1 MKLTETR
8 KAFLEAAIEKYGSET
23 VIKRS
28 DIESLVESN
37 EFGFPYWFTW
47 IAAGG
52 IWDKDLK
59 RGEYRLPETSTPK
72 SFPREKFEDFE
83 TGDPIGGS
91 ALTPNVTVK
100 TVSTEISTSN
110 EEAVEESIVAYHNPT
125 ENLVPSKDP
134 LYVPFGHFNDIYSII
149 KSGMYYPAFITGL
162 SGNGKTFMVE
172 QACAKAKREFFRVN
186 ITVETDEDDLL
197 GHYALIDGNT
207 VWQDGP
213 VVKAMERG
221 AILLLDEIDLA
232 SSKIMCLQPVLEGK
246 GVFLKKVNR
255 FVSPSKGFNV
265 LATAN
270 TKGKGSED
278 GRFIGTNI
286 LNEAFLERFPI
297 TVEQEY
303 PTVSVERK
311 ILDKVFVSLDVDC
324 GDFSER
330 LVTWADIIR
339 KTFFEGGIDE
349 IIATRR
355 LVHIANAFA
364 IFGDRKKAIEMC
376 IARFDEDTKTSFIDL
391 YSKVDAEV
399 SEAMAKEAAGE
410 GNLMT
415 PDTSL
420 EDKTSDSEDLT
431 PF

>member
-1 MKLTETR
+1 MRIDMSLSPAKQKFVDLATAKFGEGAVLPR
-8 KAFLEAAIEKYGSET
+8 DEVKAFVKENGLGWVSWFVRAPYRVGTGKFKLPVEGESITPIISKPIVNKSVVEET
-23 VIKRS
+23 
-28 DIESLVESN
+28 
-37 EFGFPYWFTW
+37 
-47 IAAGG
+47 
-52 IWDKDLK
+52 
-59 RGEYRLPETSTPK
+59 
-72 SFPREKFEDFE
+72 
-83 TGDPIGGS
+83 
-91 ALTPNVTVK
+91 
-100 TVSTEISTSN
+100 
-110 EEAVEESIVAYHNPT
+110 EAVMAYHNPT
-125 ENLVPSKDP
+125 ESLVPSKDP
-134 LYVPFGHFNDIYSII
+134 LYVPFGNFTDIYSIV
-149 KSGMYYPAFITGL
+149 KSGMYYPAFVTGL
-162 SGNGKTFMVE
+162 SGNGKTFMIE

-213 VVKAMERG
+213 VIKAMERG
-221 AILLLDEIDLA
+221 AVLLLDEIDLA

-255 FVSPSKGFNV
+255 FVAPSAGFNV

-303 PTVSVERK
+303 PSVSVEKK
-311 ILDKVFVSLDVDC
+311 ILDKVFNSLDIDA
-324 GDFSER
+324 GDFAEK

-339 KTFFEGGIDE
+339 KTFYEGGIDE

-376 IARFDEDTKTSFIDL
+376 INRFDEDTKTSFLDL
-391 YSKVDAEV
+391 YSKCDSEV
-399 SEAMAKEAAGE
+399 SDAMAEE
-410 GNLMT
+410 SPVNET
-415 PDTSL
+415 
-420 EDKTSDSEDLT
+420 EENI

>member
-1 MKLTETR
+1 MNLSPAKKRFVDLASAKYGEGAVMTR
-8 KAFLEAAIEKYGSET
+8 EEVKAFVKEADLGWVSWFVRAPYRVGTGKFKLPVNGDMITPVKPKKVKLPVMKKIE
-23 VIKRS
+23 V
-28 DIESLVESN
+28 D
-37 EFGFPYWFTW
+37 
-47 IAAGG
+47 
-52 IWDKDLK
+52 
-59 RGEYRLPETSTPK
+59 
-72 SFPREKFEDFE
+72 
-83 TGDPIGGS
+83 
-91 ALTPNVTVK
+91 
-100 TVSTEISTSN
+100 
-110 EEAVEESIVAYHNPT
+110 EESVVAYHNPP
-125 ENLVPSKDP
+125 ENLIPEKDP
-134 LYVPFGHFNDIYSII
+134 LYVPFGNFNDVYTII
-149 KSGMYYPAFITGL
+149 KSGRYYPAFITGL

-172 QACAKAKREFFRVN
+172 QACAKAKREYFRVN

-246 GVFLKKVNR
+246 GVYLKKVNR
-255 FVSPSKGFNV
+255 FVSPSVGFNV

-303 PTVSVERK
+303 PSMSVERK
-311 ILDKVFVSLDVDC
+311 ILDKVFASLDITEY
-324 GDFSER
+324 GDFAEK

-339 KTFFEGGIDE
+339 KTFYEGGIDE

-355 LVHIANAFA
+355 LVHIVNAYA

-376 IARFDEDTKTSFIDL
+376 IARFDDDTKTSFLDL
-391 YSKVDAEV
+391 YSKC
-399 SEAMAKEAAGE
+399 
-410 GNLMT
+410 
-415 PDTSL
+415 
-420 EDKTSDSEDLT
+420 DSEVVVTEESTETVEETSTEETKEDNLN

>member
-1 MKLTETR
+1 MNLSPAKKRFVDLASAKYGEGAVMTR
-8 KAFLEAAIEKYGSET
+8 EEVKAFVKEADLGWVSWFVRT
-23 VIKRS
+23 
-28 DIESLVESN
+28 
-37 EFGFPYWFTW
+37 PY
-47 IAAGG
+47 
-52 IWDKDLK
+52 
-59 RGEYRLPETSTPK
+59 R
-72 SFPREKFEDFE
+72 
-83 TGDPIGGS
+83 
-91 ALTPNVTVK
+91 
-100 TVSTEISTSN
+100 VSTGKYKLPVNGDMITPVKPKKVKLPVMKKIE
-110 EEAVEESIVAYHNPT
+110 VDEESVVEYHNPP
-125 ENLVPSKDP
+125 ENLIPEKDP
-134 LYVPFGHFNDIYSII
+134 LYVPFGNFNDVYTII
-149 KSGMYYPAFITGL
+149 KSGKYYSVFITGL

-172 QACAKAKREFFRVN
+172 QACAKAKREFYRVN

-246 GVFLKKVNR
+246 GVYLKKVNR
-255 FVSPSKGFNV
+255 FVSPSVGFNV

-303 PTVSVERK
+303 PSMSVERK
-311 ILDKVFVSLDVDC
+311 ILDKVFASLDIEA
-324 GDFSER
+324 GDFAEK

-339 KTFFEGGIDE
+339 KTFYEGGIDE

-355 LVHIANAFA
+355 LVHIVNAYA

-376 IARFDEDTKTSFIDL
+376 IARFDDDTKTSFLDL
-391 YSKVDAEV
+391 YSKC
-399 SEAMAKEAAGE
+399 
-410 GNLMT
+410 
-415 PDTSL
+415 
-420 EDKTSDSEDLT
+420 DSEVVIEEESTETVEEAPKDDGSGYM
-431 PF
+431 

>member
-1 MKLTETR
+1 MIMNLSPAK
-8 KAFLEAAIEKYGSET
+8 KKF
-23 VIKRS
+23 V
-28 DIESLVESN
+28 
-37 EFGFPYWFTW
+37 
-47 IAAGG
+47 
-52 IWDKDLK
+52 DL
-59 RGEYRLPETSTPK
+59 
-72 SFPREKFEDFE
+72 
-83 TGDPIGGS
+83 
-91 ALTPNVTVK
+91 A
-100 TVSTEISTSN
+100 STEYGVGAILTKDKVTTFAEKSGICCPTWFVRAPYRVGTGKFKLPVDGDVITPVKPKKVKLPVMKNS
-110 EEAVEESIVAYHNPT
+110 EVGEESVVAYHNPT
-125 ENLVPSKDP
+125 ENLVPEKDP
-134 LYVPFGHFNDIYSII
+134 LYVPFGNFNDVYSII
-149 KSGMYYPAFITGL
+149 KSGRYYPAFITGL

-172 QACAKAKREFFRVN
+172 QACAKAKREYFRVN

-246 GVFLKKVNR
+246 GVYLKKVNR
-255 FVSPSKGFNV
+255 FVSPSVGFNV

-303 PTVSVERK
+303 PSMSVERK
-311 ILDKVFVSLDVDC
+311 ILDKVFDSLDITEY
-324 GDFSER
+324 GDFSEK

-339 KTFFEGGIDE
+339 KTFYEGGIDE

-355 LVHIANAFA
+355 LVHIVNAYA

-376 IARFDEDTKTSFIDL
+376 IARFDDDTKTSFLDL
-391 YSKVDAEV
+391 YSKC
-399 SEAMAKEAAGE
+399 
-410 GNLMT
+410 
-415 PDTSL
+415 
-420 EDKTSDSEDLT
+420 DSEVVVTEESTETVEEAPKDESSEYM
-431 PF
+431 

>member
-1 MKLTETR
+1 MIMNLSPAK
-8 KAFLEAAIEKYGSET
+8 KKF
-23 VIKRS
+23 V
-28 DIESLVESN
+28 
-37 EFGFPYWFTW
+37 
-47 IAAGG
+47 
-52 IWDKDLK
+52 DL
-59 RGEYRLPETSTPK
+59 
-72 SFPREKFEDFE
+72 
-83 TGDPIGGS
+83 
-91 ALTPNVTVK
+91 A
-100 TVSTEISTSN
+100 STEYGVGAILTKDKVTTFAEKSGICCPTWFVRAPYRVGTGKFKLPVDGDVITPVKPKKVKLPVMKNS
-110 EEAVEESIVAYHNPT
+110 EVGEESVVAYHNPT
-125 ENLVPSKDP
+125 ENLVPEKDP
-134 LYVPFGHFNDIYSII
+134 LYVPFGNFNDVFSII
-149 KSGMYYPAFITGL
+149 KSGRYYPAFITGL

-172 QACAKAKREFFRVN
+172 QACAKAKREYFRVN

-246 GVFLKKVNR
+246 GVYLKKVNR
-255 FVSPSKGFNV
+255 FVSPSVGFNV

-303 PTVSVERK
+303 PSMSVERK
-311 ILDKVFVSLDVDC
+311 ILDKVFDSLDITEY
-324 GDFSER
+324 GDFSEK

-339 KTFFEGGIDE
+339 KTFYEGGIDE

-355 LVHIANAFA
+355 LVHIVNAYA

-376 IARFDEDTKTSFIDL
+376 IARFDDDTKTSFLDL
-391 YSKVDAEV
+391 YSKC
-399 SEAMAKEAAGE
+399 
-410 GNLMT
+410 
-415 PDTSL
+415 
-420 EDKTSDSEDLT
+420 DSEVVVTDEESTETVEEISVEETNVDRT

>member
-1 MKLTETR
+1 MNLSPAKKRFVDLASAKYGEGAVMTR
-8 KAFLEAAIEKYGSET
+8 EEVKAFVKEADLGWVSWFVRAPYRVGTGKFKLPVNGKMMAPVKPKKVKLPMMKKIE
-23 VIKRS
+23 V
-28 DIESLVESN
+28 D
-37 EFGFPYWFTW
+37 
-47 IAAGG
+47 
-52 IWDKDLK
+52 
-59 RGEYRLPETSTPK
+59 
-72 SFPREKFEDFE
+72 
-83 TGDPIGGS
+83 
-91 ALTPNVTVK
+91 
-100 TVSTEISTSN
+100 
-110 EEAVEESIVAYHNPT
+110 EESVVAYHNPT
-125 ENLVPSKDP
+125 ENLVPEKDP
-134 LYVPFGHFNDIYSII
+134 LYVPFGNFNDVFSII
-149 KSGMYYPAFITGL
+149 KSGRYYPAFITGL

-172 QACAKAKREFFRVN
+172 QACAKAKREYFRVN

-246 GVFLKKVNR
+246 GVYLKKVNR
-255 FVSPSKGFNV
+255 FVSPSVGFNV

-303 PTVSVERK
+303 PSMSVERK
-311 ILDKVFVSLDVDC
+311 ILDKVFASLDIDA
-324 GDFSER
+324 GDFAEK

-339 KTFFEGGIDE
+339 KTFYEGGIDE

-355 LVHIANAFA
+355 LVHIVNAYA
-364 IFGDRKKAIEMC
+364 IFDDRKKAIEMC
-376 IARFDEDTKTSFIDL
+376 IARFDDDTKTSFLDL
-391 YSKVDAEV
+391 YSKC
-399 SEAMAKEAAGE
+399 
-410 GNLMT
+410 
-415 PDTSL
+415 
-420 EDKTSDSEDLT
+420 DSEVVMNEESTETVQETSTEETEDNLN

>member
-1 MKLTETR
+1 MNLSPAKKRFVDLASAKYGEGAVMTR
-8 KAFLEAAIEKYGSET
+8 DEVKAFVKEADLGWVSWFVRAPYRVGTGKFKLPVNGDMITPVKPKKVKLPVMKKIE
-23 VIKRS
+23 V
-28 DIESLVESN
+28 D
-37 EFGFPYWFTW
+37 
-47 IAAGG
+47 
-52 IWDKDLK
+52 
-59 RGEYRLPETSTPK
+59 
-72 SFPREKFEDFE
+72 
-83 TGDPIGGS
+83 
-91 ALTPNVTVK
+91 
-100 TVSTEISTSN
+100 
-110 EEAVEESIVAYHNPT
+110 EESVVAYHNPP
-125 ENLVPSKDP
+125 ENLIPEKDP
-134 LYVPFGHFNDIYSII
+134 LYVPFGNFNDVYTII
-149 KSGMYYPAFITGL
+149 KSGRYYPVFITGL

-172 QACAKAKREFFRVN
+172 QTCAKAKREYFRVN

-246 GVFLKKVNR
+246 GVYLKKVNR
-255 FVSPSKGFNV
+255 FVSPSVGFNV

-303 PTVSVERK
+303 PSMSVERK
-311 ILDKVFVSLDVDC
+311 ILDKVFASLDITEY
-324 GDFSER
+324 GDFAEK

-339 KTFFEGGIDE
+339 KTFYEGGIDE

-355 LVHIANAFA
+355 LVHIVNAYA

-376 IARFDEDTKTSFIDL
+376 IARFDDDTKTSFLDL
-391 YSKVDAEV
+391 YSKC
-399 SEAMAKEAAGE
+399 
-410 GNLMT
+410 
-415 PDTSL
+415 
-420 EDKTSDSEDLT
+420 DSEVVMNEESTETVEEAPKDESSEYM
-431 PF
+431 

>member
-1 MKLTETR
+1 MIMNLSPAKKKFVDLASTEYGVGAILTKDKVTTFAEKSGICCPTWFVRAPYRVGTGKFKLPVAGDVITPVKPKKVKVPVMK
-8 KAFLEAAIEKYGSET
+8 KIEKTEET
-23 VIKRS
+23 V
-28 DIESLVESN
+28 
-37 EFGFPYWFTW
+37 
-47 IAAGG
+47 
-52 IWDKDLK
+52 
-59 RGEYRLPETSTPK
+59 
-72 SFPREKFEDFE
+72 
-83 TGDPIGGS
+83 
-91 ALTPNVTVK
+91 
-100 TVSTEISTSN
+100 
-110 EEAVEESIVAYHNPT
+110 VAYHNPT
-125 ENLVPSKDP
+125 ENLVPDKDP
-134 LYVPFGHFNDIYSII
+134 LYVPFGNFNDVFSII
-149 KSGMYYPAFITGL
+149 KSGKYYPAFITGL

-172 QACAKAKREFFRVN
+172 QACAKAKREYFRVN

-255 FVSPSKGFNV
+255 FVSPSVGFNV

-303 PTVSVERK
+303 PSMSVERK
-311 ILDKVFVSLDVDC
+311 ILDKVFASLDITEY
-324 GDFSER
+324 GDFAEK

-339 KTFFEGGIDE
+339 KTFYEGGIDE

-355 LVHIANAFA
+355 LVHIVNAYA

-376 IARFDEDTKTSFIDL
+376 IARFDDDTKTSFLDL
-391 YSKVDAEV
+391 YSKC
-399 SEAMAKEAAGE
+399 
-410 GNLMT
+410 
-415 PDTSL
+415 
-420 EDKTSDSEDLT
+420 DSEVVMNEESTETVEEAPKDESSEYM
-431 PF
+431 

>member
-1 MKLTETR
+1 MNLSPAKKRFVDLASVKYGEGAVMTR
-8 KAFLEAAIEKYGSET
+8 EEVKAFVKEADLGWVSWFVRAPYRVGTGKFKLPVNGDMIAPVKPKKVKLPVMKKIE
-23 VIKRS
+23 V
-28 DIESLVESN
+28 D
-37 EFGFPYWFTW
+37 
-47 IAAGG
+47 
-52 IWDKDLK
+52 
-59 RGEYRLPETSTPK
+59 
-72 SFPREKFEDFE
+72 
-83 TGDPIGGS
+83 
-91 ALTPNVTVK
+91 
-100 TVSTEISTSN
+100 
-110 EEAVEESIVAYHNPT
+110 EESVVAYHNPT
-125 ENLVPSKDP
+125 ENLVPDKDP
-134 LYVPFGHFNDIYSII
+134 LYVPFGNFNDVYSII
-149 KSGMYYPAFITGL
+149 KSGRYYPAFITGL

-172 QACAKAKREFFRVN
+172 QACAKAKREYFRVN

-246 GVFLKKVNR
+246 GVYLKKVNR
-255 FVSPSKGFNV
+255 FVSPSVGFNV

-303 PTVSVERK
+303 PSMSVERK
-311 ILDKVFVSLDVDC
+311 ILDKVFASLDITEY
-324 GDFSER
+324 GDFSEK

-339 KTFFEGGIDE
+339 KTFYEGGIDE

-355 LVHIANAFA
+355 LVHIVNAYA

-376 IARFDEDTKTSFIDL
+376 IARFDDDTKTSFLDL
-391 YSKVDAEV
+391 YSKC
-399 SEAMAKEAAGE
+399 
-410 GNLMT
+410 
-415 PDTSL
+415 
-420 EDKTSDSEDLT
+420 DSEVVVTEESTETVEETSTEETEDNLN

>member
-1 MKLTETR
+1 MSLSPAKQKFVDL
-8 KAFLEAAIEKYGSET
+8 AAAKYGEGAVLEMAHVTRVREENSLGWPSWFVRNPYRVGRGQFKLPVEG
-23 VIKRS
+23 
-28 DIESLVESN
+28 ESITPIISKPIVKES
-37 EFGFPYWFTW
+37 
-47 IAAGG
+47 
-52 IWDKDLK
+52 
-59 RGEYRLPETSTPK
+59 
-72 SFPREKFEDFE
+72 
-83 TGDPIGGS
+83 
-91 ALTPNVTVK
+91 V
-100 TVSTEISTSN
+100 
-110 EEAVEESIVAYHNPT
+110 VEETQAVMAYHNPT
-125 ENLVPSKDP
+125 ESLVPSKDP
-134 LYVPFGHFNDIYSII
+134 LYVPFGHFNDIYSIV
-149 KSGMYYPAFITGL
+149 KSGMYYPAFVTGL
-162 SGNGKTFMVE
+162 SGNGKTFMIE

-221 AILLLDEIDLA
+221 AVLLLDEIDLA
-232 SSKIMCLQPVLEGK
+232 SSKIMCLQPVLEGN

-255 FVSPSKGFNV
+255 FVSPSKGFTV

-303 PTVSVERK
+303 PSMSVERK
-311 ILDKVFVSLDVDC
+311 ILDKVFGSLDVDA

-339 KTFFEGGIDE
+339 KTFYEGGIDE

-355 LVHIANAFA
+355 LVHIANAYA

-376 IARFDEDTKTSFIDL
+376 IARFDEDTTTSFLDL
-391 YSKVDAEV
+391 YSKFDEEV
-399 SEAMAKEAAGE
+399 SNAMADEAGVE
-410 GNLMT
+410 SET
-415 PDTSL
+415 
-420 EDKTSDSEDLT
+420 KSDNADDLT

>member
-1 MKLTETR
+1 MNLSPAKKRFVDLASVKYGKGAVMTR
-8 KAFLEAAIEKYGSET
+8 EEVKAFVKEADLGWVSWFVRAPYRVGTGKFKLPVDGDMITPVKPKKLKLPVMKKIE
-23 VIKRS
+23 V
-28 DIESLVESN
+28 D
-37 EFGFPYWFTW
+37 
-47 IAAGG
+47 
-52 IWDKDLK
+52 
-59 RGEYRLPETSTPK
+59 
-72 SFPREKFEDFE
+72 
-83 TGDPIGGS
+83 
-91 ALTPNVTVK
+91 
-100 TVSTEISTSN
+100 
-110 EEAVEESIVAYHNPT
+110 EESVVAYHNPP
-125 ENLVPSKDP
+125 ENLIPEKDP
-134 LYVPFGHFNDIYSII
+134 LYVPFGNFNDVYTII
-149 KSGMYYPAFITGL
+149 KSGRYYPAFITGL

-172 QACAKAKREFFRVN
+172 QACAKAKREYFRVN

-246 GVFLKKVNR
+246 GVYLKKVNR
-255 FVSPSKGFNV
+255 FVSPSVGFNV

-303 PTVSVERK
+303 PSMSVERK
-311 ILDKVFVSLDVDC
+311 ILDKVFASLDITEY
-324 GDFSER
+324 GDFAEK

-339 KTFFEGGIDE
+339 KTFYEGGIDE

-355 LVHIANAFA
+355 LVHIVNAYA

-376 IARFDEDTKTSFIDL
+376 IARFDDDTKTSFLDL
-391 YSKVDAEV
+391 YSKC
-399 SEAMAKEAAGE
+399 
-410 GNLMT
+410 
-415 PDTSL
+415 
-420 EDKTSDSEDLT
+420 DSEVVVTEESTETVEETSTEETEDNLN

>member
-1 MKLTETR
+1 MNLSPAKKRFVDLASAKYGEGAVMTR
-8 KAFLEAAIEKYGSET
+8 DEVKAFVKEADLGWVSWFVRAPYRVGTGKFKLPVNGDMIAPVKPKKLKVPVMKNSE
-23 VIKRS
+23 
-28 DIESLVESN
+28 
-37 EFGFPYWFTW
+37 
-47 IAAGG
+47 
-52 IWDKDLK
+52 
-59 RGEYRLPETSTPK
+59 
-72 SFPREKFEDFE
+72 
-83 TGDPIGGS
+83 IG
-91 ALTPNVTVK
+91 
-100 TVSTEISTSN
+100 
-110 EEAVEESIVAYHNPT
+110 EESVVAYHNPT
-125 ENLVPSKDP
+125 ENLVPDKDP
-134 LYVPFGHFNDIYSII
+134 LYVPFGNFNDVYSII
-149 KSGMYYPAFITGL
+149 KSGRYYPAFITGL

-172 QACAKAKREFFRVN
+172 QACAKAKREYFRVN

-255 FVSPSKGFNV
+255 FVSPSVGFNV

-303 PTVSVERK
+303 PSMSVERK
-311 ILDKVFVSLDVDC
+311 ILDKVFASLDITEY
-324 GDFSER
+324 GDFAEK

-339 KTFFEGGIDE
+339 KTFYEGGIDE

-355 LVHIANAFA
+355 LVHIVNAYA

-376 IARFDEDTKTSFIDL
+376 IARFDDDTKTSFLDL
-391 YSKVDAEV
+391 YSKC
-399 SEAMAKEAAGE
+399 
-410 GNLMT
+410 
-415 PDTSL
+415 
-420 EDKTSDSEDLT
+420 DSEVVVTEESTEAEAREKEYEETKMEDEDNLN

>member
-1 MKLTETR
+1 MNLSPAKKRFVDLASAKYGKGAVMTR
-8 KAFLEAAIEKYGSET
+8 NEVKAFVKEADLGWVSWFVRAPYRVGTGKFKLPVDGDMLAPLKPKKLKVPVMEKIE
-23 VIKRS
+23 V
-28 DIESLVESN
+28 
-37 EFGFPYWFTW
+37 
-47 IAAGG
+47 
-52 IWDKDLK
+52 
-59 RGEYRLPETSTPK
+59 
-72 SFPREKFEDFE
+72 
-83 TGDPIGGS
+83 
-91 ALTPNVTVK
+91 
-100 TVSTEISTSN
+100 N
-110 EEAVEESIVAYHNPT
+110 EESVVAYHNPP
-125 ENLVPSKDP
+125 ENLIPEKDP
-134 LYVPFGHFNDIYSII
+134 LYVPFGNFNDVYSII
-149 KSGMYYPAFITGL
+149 KSGRYYPAFITGL

-255 FVSPSKGFNV
+255 FVSPSVGFNV

-303 PTVSVERK
+303 PSMSVERK
-311 ILDKVFVSLDVDC
+311 ILDKVFASLDITEY
-324 GDFSER
+324 GDFAEK

-339 KTFFEGGIDE
+339 KTFYEGGIDE

-355 LVHIANAFA
+355 LVHIVNAYA

-376 IARFDEDTKTSFIDL
+376 IARFDDDTKTSFLDL
-391 YSKVDAEV
+391 YSKC
-399 SEAMAKEAAGE
+399 
-410 GNLMT
+410 
-415 PDTSL
+415 
-420 EDKTSDSEDLT
+420 DSEVVMNEESTETVEEAPKDESSEYM
-431 PF
+431 

>member
-1 MKLTETR
+1 MNLSPAKKRFVDLASAKYGEGAVMTR
-8 KAFLEAAIEKYGSET
+8 DEVKAFVKEADLGWVSWFVRAPYRVGTGKFKLPVDGEMFIPVKPKKVKLPMMKKIE
-23 VIKRS
+23 V
-28 DIESLVESN
+28 D
-37 EFGFPYWFTW
+37 
-47 IAAGG
+47 
-52 IWDKDLK
+52 
-59 RGEYRLPETSTPK
+59 
-72 SFPREKFEDFE
+72 
-83 TGDPIGGS
+83 
-91 ALTPNVTVK
+91 
-100 TVSTEISTSN
+100 
-110 EEAVEESIVAYHNPT
+110 EESVVAYHNPT
-125 ENLVPSKDP
+125 ENLVPEKDP
-134 LYVPFGHFNDIYSII
+134 LYVPFGNFNDVFSII
-149 KSGMYYPAFITGL
+149 KSGRYYPAFITGL

-172 QACAKAKREFFRVN
+172 QACAKAKREYFRVN

-246 GVFLKKVNR
+246 GVYLKKVNR
-255 FVSPSKGFNV
+255 FVSPSVGFNV

-303 PTVSVERK
+303 PSMSVERK
-311 ILDKVFVSLDVDC
+311 ILDKVFASLDIEA
-324 GDFSER
+324 GDFSEK

-339 KTFFEGGIDE
+339 KTFYEGGIDE

-355 LVHIANAFA
+355 LVHIVNAYA

-376 IARFDEDTKTSFIDL
+376 IARFDDDTKTSFLDL
-391 YSKVDAEV
+391 YSKC
-399 SEAMAKEAAGE
+399 
-410 GNLMT
+410 
-415 PDTSL
+415 
-420 EDKTSDSEDLT
+420 DSEVVMDEESTETVEETSTEESEDNLN

>member
-1 MKLTETR
+1 MSLSPAKKRFVDLASAKYGEGAVMTR
-8 KAFLEAAIEKYGSET
+8 DEVKAFVKEADLGWVSWFVRAPYRVGTGKFKLPVAGETITPVKPKKVKVPVMKKSE
-23 VIKRS
+23 
-28 DIESLVESN
+28 
-37 EFGFPYWFTW
+37 
-47 IAAGG
+47 
-52 IWDKDLK
+52 
-59 RGEYRLPETSTPK
+59 
-72 SFPREKFEDFE
+72 
-83 TGDPIGGS
+83 IG
-91 ALTPNVTVK
+91 
-100 TVSTEISTSN
+100 
-110 EEAVEESIVAYHNPT
+110 EESVVAYHNPT
-125 ENLVPSKDP
+125 ENLVPEKDP
-134 LYVPFGHFNDIYSII
+134 LYVPFGNFNDVYSII
-149 KSGMYYPAFITGL
+149 KSGRYYPAFITGL

-255 FVSPSKGFNV
+255 FVSPSVGFNV

-297 TVEQEY
+297 TVEQDY
-303 PTVSVERK
+303 PSMAIERK
-311 ILDKVFVSLDVDC
+311 ILDKVFTSLDISDF
-324 GDFSER
+324 GDFPEK

-339 KTFFEGGIDE
+339 KTFYEGGIDE

-355 LVHIANAFA
+355 LVHIANAYA

-376 IARFDEDTKTSFIDL
+376 INRFDEDTKTSFLDL
-391 YSKVDAEV
+391 YSKC
-399 SEAMAKEAAGE
+399 
-410 GNLMT
+410 
-415 PDTSL
+415 
-420 EDKTSDSEDLT
+420 DSEVVIEEESTEDFEVAKDETDEKDDLS

>member
-1 MKLTETR
+1 
-8 KAFLEAAIEKYGSET
+8 
-23 VIKRS
+23 
-28 DIESLVESN
+28 
-37 EFGFPYWFTW
+37 
-47 IAAGG
+47 
-52 IWDKDLK
+52 
-59 RGEYRLPETSTPK
+59 
-72 SFPREKFEDFE
+72 
-83 TGDPIGGS
+83 
-91 ALTPNVTVK
+91 
-100 TVSTEISTSN
+100 
-110 EEAVEESIVAYHNPT
+110 
-125 ENLVPSKDP
+125 
-134 LYVPFGHFNDIYSII
+134 
-149 KSGMYYPAFITGL
+149 
-162 SGNGKTFMVE
+162 MVE

-255 FVSPSKGFNV
+255 FVSPSIGFNV

-297 TVEQEY
+297 TIEQVY
-303 PTVSVERK
+303 PSMATERK
-311 ILDKVFVSLDVDC
+311 ILEKVFASLDITGY
-324 GDFSER
+324 GDFAEK

-339 KTFFEGGIDE
+339 KTFYEGGIDE

-355 LVHIANAFA
+355 LVHIVNAYG

-376 IARFDEDTKTSFIDL
+376 IARFDEDTKTSFLDL
-391 YSKVDAEV
+391 YSKC
-399 SEAMAKEAAGE
+399 
-410 GNLMT
+410 
-415 PDTSL
+415 
-420 EDKTSDSEDLT
+420 DSEVVVTEESTETVEETSTEETEDNLN